1 MTRNDLRIIL
11 MSATINA
18 ELFSTY
24 FNAPIIQ
31 VPGRTFPVKIEY
43 IPFEKEDSSL
53 VDSNAYKERMN
64 SEIKLSVSVRSE
76 KIKSG
81 PYLRILEKIDSTVSS
96 VERGDLLIFLSG
108 INEITTL
115 AEDLQEYA
123 DLNKKWIILILH
135 STLSAAE
142 QEKVF

>member
-1 MTRNDLRIIL
+1 

-43 IPFEKEDSSL
+43 IPFEKEDSNL
-53 VDSNAYKERMN
+53 VDANAYKERMN

-115 AEDLQEYA
+115 AEDLQAYA

-135 STLSAAE
+135 SSLSAAE